1 MLCPAN
7 GPVDHWARRSLAGGS
22 CAFHSL
28 QNSHSHWCWACSA
41 SGLVGLPLS
50 SERMCEAKPYCVDP
64 ERCLHALLCSRD
76 ICTNMGARCHEG
88 NVVVLDGE
96 IMKNRLLKI
105 GIVGS
110 IIAAIC
116 CFTPALA
123 LLLGAVGLASL
134 TGHLD
139 IVLLPTL
146 VIFLSLTGYALWKR
160 SKAQ

>member
-1 MLCPAN
+1 
-7 GPVDHWARRSLAGGS
+7 
-22 CAFHSL
+22 
-28 QNSHSHWCWACSA
+28 
-41 SGLVGLPLS
+41 
-50 SERMCEAKPYCVDP
+50 
-64 ERCLHALLCSRD
+64 
-76 ICTNMGARCHEG
+76 
-88 NVVVLDGE
+88 
-96 IMKNRLLKI
+96 MKNRLLKI